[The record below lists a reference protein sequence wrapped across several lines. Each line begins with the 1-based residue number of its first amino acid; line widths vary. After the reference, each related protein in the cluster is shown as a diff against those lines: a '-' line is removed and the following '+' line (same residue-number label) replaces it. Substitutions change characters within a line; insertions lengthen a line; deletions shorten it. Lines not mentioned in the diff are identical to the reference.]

1 MSVPSAAVK
10 EQLHGLPAG
19 YTQTDGVAERSRH
32 RLLANGWHVGVARL
46 MLYLIVMATQQ
57 TVSEAIPATP
67 RTTTLQWVAQQLT
80 GFPPVVGPGGWMSYP
95 GSIPPSDD
103 MWGHWNNSQLAIHP
117 LQQHPRLPPGM
128 RQTMT
133 LQRRWLH
140 DLDRIRKE
148 IVDEITQLVEAAE
161 EDTHSWWTG
170 LAEHIRPVYYDRE
183 HDQVTQ
189 IPTFLYLL
197 EITGYPDLQ
206 HLRDDLEH
214 GFAVTGELHPGCGW
228 SPRHDDKYS
237 YPVDHATFMKLNRSY
252 ALEKLRRAHVDP
264 HWKAMLDELIQERIK
279 GRLSGPFRAPSWW
292 PRSSLALDGIENL
305 DLPTDEVAIAF
316 CFSVTQS
323 DKTRRCEDLRRSGH
337 NATVMVRDTPH
348 HDDLDVFIRVA
359 HQYSLDGAETQS
371 WSQDLAGA
379 YRQFPVRNPN
389 DCFVAINTPQGT
401 FLFRHHAMAF
411 GAVASVWGFNR
422 CGDALSFL
430 AQRVLFCLVG
440 HYVDDF
446 IGLEDS
452 RSVESSFTSFTKM
465 FATLGLRMKEAKA
478 SPPSPTQK
486 LLGVILELHPVRAR
500 VCPRPARIEKLQQV
514 IQTALNHDRLTTEEA
529 HSLAGKLMFLTTTM
543 FGNLGRAALV
553 PIYSRA
559 HGLQDID
566 GQECLNTG
574 LRDGL
579 TTLLSILSSL
589 QPRVIPFTPGAPV
602 TCIYTDAFFQ
612 LGDLKV
618 KPSHCKLSRWYPSK
632 APLYINGWGLVLR
645 INGEPF
651 FSHGQ
656 VPPHVLRRYCSRK
669 AYIYF
674 LEIVTQV
681 ICLTFFRQQLP
692 HLVVSFIDNQPGK
705 HALTKGFGKDRAI
718 NRLLAMV
725 WRLITHY
732 QWHVS
737 FEWVRSQCNIADGV
751 SRHDLSE
758 MDQIGATELT
768 LCLKPFWRII
778 CRVADDSA
786 YAYGGALH
794 DLLQLP
800 LIALPEWSRRG
811 QCGED

>member
-1 MSVPSAAVK
+1 MNTPISLIPNKTDHIGKDLIVLSVFDGICTGPFVLQQLFGPLRQVIAWEIDPEAILVTKKHFPEVIHRGDFLDDEIQDIAQTVRDFNHDGKAIVIILGAPPCPDFSVIKGDEAPGSKGQEGQKFLKFAQFSRALETAISPIPVRYLVENVVLQDRAEVDFFSEALQCNAVILDAADYGIISRPRIWWSRISRPETRTHPFTHQPLQWTKNQRLYRLHVGEALHDPGSIDTEGLEFHASVVQRQRLIPCLTTPSPTESGRAAPKKLKGRIDPATKARWLQDQRTYAPWQYAAEALLHDSSGNMSVPSAAVK

-103 MWGHWNNSQLAIHP
+103 MWGHWNNSQLA
-117 LQQHPRLPPGM
+117 
-128 RQTMT
+128 
-133 LQRRWLH
+133 
-140 DLDRIRKE
+140 
-148 IVDEITQLVEAAE
+148 
-161 EDTHSWWTG
+161 
-170 LAEHIRPVYYDRE
+170 
-183 HDQVTQ
+183 
-189 IPTFLYLL
+189 
-197 EITGYPDLQ
+197 
-206 HLRDDLEH
+206 
-214 GFAVTGELHPGCGW
+214 
-228 SPRHDDKYS
+228 
-237 YPVDHATFMKLNRSY
+237 
-252 ALEKLRRAHVDP
+252 
-264 HWKAMLDELIQERIK
+264 
-279 GRLSGPFRAPSWW
+279 
-292 PRSSLALDGIENL
+292 
-305 DLPTDEVAIAF
+305 
-316 CFSVTQS
+316 
-323 DKTRRCEDLRRSGH
+323 
-337 NATVMVRDTPH
+337 
-348 HDDLDVFIRVA
+348 
-359 HQYSLDGAETQS
+359 
-371 WSQDLAGA
+371 
-379 YRQFPVRNPN
+379 
-389 DCFVAINTPQGT
+389 
-401 FLFRHHAMAF
+401 
-411 GAVASVWGFNR
+411 
-422 CGDALSFL
+422 
-430 AQRVLFCLVG
+430 
-440 HYVDDF
+440 
-446 IGLEDS
+446 
-452 RSVESSFTSFTKM
+452 
-465 FATLGLRMKEAKA
+465 
-478 SPPSPTQK
+478 
-486 LLGVILELHPVRAR
+486 
-500 VCPRPARIEKLQQV
+500 
-514 IQTALNHDRLTTEEA
+514 
-529 HSLAGKLMFLTTTM
+529 
-543 FGNLGRAALV
+543 
-553 PIYSRA
+553 
-559 HGLQDID
+559 
-566 GQECLNTG
+566 
-574 LRDGL
+574 
-579 TTLLSILSSL
+579 
-589 QPRVIPFTPGAPV
+589 APV

-618 KPSHCKLSRWYPSK
+618 KPSQCKLSRWFPSK

-645 INGEPF
+645 VNGEPF